1 MSQDSATVFIADDN
15 PAIRQGLDRALTA
28 SGYSVSTACD
38 GPAVLELL
46 ARAPVTP
53 DLLLLD
59 VMMPEM
65 SGLEVLRTLRCDERW
80 ADIPVVLITATH
92 DGALPVSAL
101 RDGAVDFLTKPF
113 RLDEL
118 LARVESHIRRN
129 RELRRARDQARIRLQ
144 AIDLIR
150 ELNHVATADE
160 MFHLV
165 TTRTSRIL
173 GVARCSIVVMD
184 TGDRMV
190 RVAASSEGDDPD
202 GIVLDL
208 ELYPEIRAALE
219 SGEPVRIPD
228 VESSPL
234 FDAVR
239 ERWARSET
247 PSPVRS
253 VIVVPFPI
261 SAGMTGFFVERA
273 APGEPPLGVEAAE
286 LAERV
291 VEAVVQACGRVQVFQ
306 KLMEQRRTL
315 QDLANTD
322 ELTGCATR
330 RALFDR
336 LDAELEATR
345 AGGEPLSVV
354 LLDIDHFKAIND
366 TFGHIAG
373 DAVLRALGRWLC
385 SEASLNP
392 PERAGRYGG
401 DEFVV
406 VLPGSDAAGALRFAE
421 RARTY
426 FSSIPFVFGAGAVR
440 ATLSA
445 GVATWPGVP
454 ATNAE
459 ELISAAD
466 AALYH
471 AKQEGRDRARVASA
485 ASAAEVEVA
494 EVIAAGEVD

>member
-1 MSQDSATVFIADDN
+1 MSQAAAATVFIADDN

-28 SGYSVSTACD
+28 SGYEVSTAPD
-38 GPAVLELL
+38 GPSVLALL
-46 ARAPVTP
+46 AAAPAPP

-65 SGLEVLRTLRCDERW
+65 SGLDVLRTLRRDPRW
-80 ADIPVVLITATH
+80 SEIPVVLITATH

-118 LARVESHIRRN
+118 LARVDSHIRRH
-129 RELRRARDQARIRLQ
+129 RELRRAREQARIRLQ

-165 TTRTSRIL
+165 TTRTSAIL
-173 GVARCSIVVMD
+173 GVARCSIVVLD
-184 TGDRMV
+184 RGDRLA
-190 RVAASSEGDDPD
+190 RVAASSEADDPD

-208 ELYPEIRAALE
+208 DRYPEIRAALE
-219 SGEPVRIPD
+219 SEGPISVDD
-228 VESSPL
+228 VSTSPL
-234 FDAVR
+234 FEAVR
-239 ERWARSET
+239 DAWQAEGRPE
-247 PSPVRS
+247 PLHS

-261 SAGMTGFFVERA
+261 SPTMTGFLVERA
-273 APGEPPLGVEAAE
+273 AGDEPPLGPEAAE

-306 KLMEQRRTL
+306 KLMEQRRRL
-315 QDLANTD
+315 EDLAHTD

-330 RALFDR
+330 RALFDG
-336 LDAELEATR
+336 LDAELEAAR
-345 AGGEPLSVV
+345 AGAERLSVV
-354 LLDIDHFKAIND
+354 VLDVDHFKAIND

-385 SEASLNP
+385 SEESLNP

-406 VLPGSDAAGALRFAE
+406 VLPGSGTAEALRFAE
-421 RARTY
+421 RARTF
-426 FSSIPFVFGAGAVR
+426 FSSIPFVFGGGAVR

-445 GVATWPGVP
+445 GVAGWPDV
-454 ATNAE
+454 ASTSAE

-466 AALYH
+466 GALYL
-471 AKQEGRDRARVASA
+471 AKQEGRDRTRIAVPVPVSVPQSA
-485 ASAAEVEVA
+485 VS
-494 EVIAAGEVD
+494 GS